1 MRDLVVGDS
10 LDQYELVELL
20 ARSGMA
26 SIFKAVDTATGGFVA
41 LKVPHI
47 QFESDIAFS
56 ERFSREE
63 EICRRL
69 DHPNIVKV
77 LTPRGEKSRV
87 YIALEFVEGTSVRAM
102 MQRGRPLPTDQALY
116 IARQTCDALAYLHRQ
131 GVVHR
136 DIKPENVLLTPGGQL
151 KILDF
156 GIALLESARRLTW
169 MGLSATLGTPDYMAP
184 EQVRGRRGDARTDV
198 YGLGT
203 MLYEM
208 LTGHLPYDAPDA
220 RAILRAKVRSAPKP
234 PRHFAPD
241 LDPVLEAIILRAIAR
256 SPRDRYQDPATMLYD
271 LRNPSEV
278 QLQAPEEKPAL
289 TPGSTA
295 RVPRRLGR
303 LGLSLAFAAILAGLG
318 SLVWLTDHQSDH
330 RSAGAESQAAV
341 ARRG

>member
-1 MRDLVVGDS
+1 MRDLVVGDR
-10 LDQYELVELL
+10 LDQYELVDLL

-26 SIFKAVDTATGGFVA
+26 SIFKAVDTTTGGLVA
-41 LKVPHI
+41 LKIPHI
-47 QFESDIAFS
+47 QFESDVAFS

-77 LTPRGEKSRV
+77 LTPPEKSRV
-87 YIALEFVEGTSVRAM
+87 YIALEYVEGTSVRAM
-102 MQRGRPLPTDQALY
+102 MRRGRPLPTDQALY
-116 IARQTCDALAYLHRQ
+116 IARQTCDALAYLHSQ

-136 DIKPENVLLTPGGQL
+136 DIKPENVLLTPSGQL
-151 KILDF
+151 KVLDF

-208 LTGHLPYDAPDA
+208 LTGNLPYDAPDA
-220 RAILRAKVRSAPKP
+220 RAILRAKVRGAPKP

-241 LDPVLEAIILRAIAR
+241 IDPALEAIILKAIAR
-256 SPRDRYQDPATMLYD
+256 SPNDRYQDPAAMLYD

-278 QLQAPEEKPAL
+278 QAHGAEGEPDL
-289 TPGSTA
+289 TPGSRA
-295 RVPRRLGR
+295 RVPPRR
-303 LGLSLAFAAILAGLG
+303 LGLSLAFAAMLAGLG
-318 SLVWLTDHQSDH
+318 SLVWLTNHHSP
-330 RSAGAESQAAV
+330 RSESVTAV